1 VTLRVLAVGSDS
13 VGHLSH
19 AAVVLDAMSRRH
31 DVDAYVAVPH
41 DARFRGWIASRGF
54 ALREVGRVMGV
65 HREFSARDLLRYAG
79 HIVFGTIRGMREA
92 WAVLDEL
99 RPDVVVGC
107 GGRSSFAA
115 MLAAAL
121 RGYPTVTVPHYALR
135 RTNRLLAWLVDRTCL
150 ARAADVSLFPRV
162 LRGRLRVTHTPLRP
176 EAYAPAEQRDACARL
191 GLDPDRPVVACIGYS
206 AGSPGT
212 TRLFAEVARA
222 IRAARPDA
230 QLLVQHGTHAPVDGD
245 ADALAAPVIARPF
258 FENLVDIFPACDLVV
273 SAAGETTLLELCARG
288 VPSLCVSVADSP
300 IGPHIR
306 TLAGDL
312 EATGA
317 TIFFPRERAEG
328 GVVADAALRLLGDED
343 ERRRMGEAARAAA
356 DPRATEK
363 VIEIIEELL
372 RARGALPAVEP
383 SPSPEL
389 SAHPF
394 TPSPVHP
401 LTPSPVHPLTPS
413 PVHPLTPSPVHPFAA

>member
-1 VTLRVLAVGSDS
+1 MRVLAVGSDS

-31 DVDAYVAVPH
+31 DVDAYVVVPH
-41 DARFRGWIASRGF
+41 DARFRGWIASRGY
-54 ALREVGRVMGV
+54 ALREVGTVMGV
-65 HREFSARDLLRYAG
+65 HREFTTLDLVRYAG
-79 HIVFGTIRGMREA
+79 TMTLGTLRGMREA
-92 WAVLDEL
+92 WALLDEL

-107 GGRSSFAA
+107 GGRSSLAA

-150 ARAADVSLFPRV
+150 ARSADAARFPRL

-176 EAYAPAEQRDACARL
+176 EAYAPAERADACARL
-191 GLDPDRPVVACIGYS
+191 GLDPERPVVACIGYS
-206 AGSPGT
+206 AGSAGT
-212 TRLFAEVARA
+212 TRLFAELARS

-230 QLLVQHGTHAPVDGD
+230 QLLVQHGTHEPVDGD

-258 FENLVDIFPACDLVV
+258 FDDLVSLFPACDLLV
-273 SAAGETTLLELCARG
+273 SAAGETTLLEACARG

-306 TLAGDL
+306 ALAGDL
-312 EATGA
+312 EALGA
-317 TIFFPRERAEG
+317 TVFFPREGAQA
-328 GVVADAALRLLGDED
+328 VADAALRLLGDD
-343 ERRRMGEAARAAA
+343 GARRRMGDAARAAA

-363 VIEIIEELL
+363 VIDVIEELL
-372 RARGALPAVEP
+372 RARGTLPAA
-383 SPSPEL
+383 SPEL
-389 SAHPF
+389 PIHPF

-401 LTPSPVHPLTPS
+401 LASSPVHRLT
-413 PVHPLTPSPVHPFAA
+413 A

>member
-19 AAVVLDAMSRRH
+19 AAVVLDAIGSRH
-31 DVDAYVAVPH
+31 HVDAYVAVPH
-41 DARFRGWIASRGF
+41 DARFRGWIAARGF

-65 HREFSARDLLRYAG
+65 HREFSGRDLLRYAG

-92 WAVLDEL
+92 WALLDEL

-150 ARAADVSLFPRV
+150 ARAADVALFPRA

-176 EAYAPAEQRDACARL
+176 EAYAPANRADACARL
-191 GLDPDRPVVACIGYS
+191 GLDPNRPVVACIGYS
-206 AGSPGT
+206 AGSAGT
-212 TRLFAEVARA
+212 TRLFAEVARSL
-222 IRAARPDA
+222 RAARPDA
-230 QLLVQHGTHAPVDGD
+230 QLLVQHGAHQPMDGD
-245 ADALAAPVIARPF
+245 GDALAAPVIARPF
-258 FENLVDIFPACDLVV
+258 FDDLVHIFPACDLVV

-312 EATGA
+312 EALGA
-317 TIFFPRERAEG
+317 TVFFPSDRAEAG
-328 GVVADAALRLLGDED
+328 AVADAALRLLGDAD

-356 DPRATEK
+356 DPQATEK
-363 VIEIIEELL
+363 VIDVIEELL
-372 RARGALPAVEP
+372 RARGTLPVP
-383 SPSPEL
+383 SPTSIAAPEPA
-389 SAHPF
+389 AHP
-394 TPSPVHP
+394 
-401 LTPSPVHPLTPS
+401 LI
-413 PVHPLTPSPVHPFAA
+413 PSPVHPFTTSPVHRVPA

>member
-1 VTLRVLAVGSDS
+1 MRVLAVGSDS

-19 AAVVLDAMSRRH
+19 AAVVLDALSRRH

-41 DARFRGWIASRGF
+41 DARFRGWIAARGF

-65 HREFSARDLLRYAG
+65 HREFSGGDLLRYAG
-79 HIVFGTIRGMREA
+79 HILFGTIRGMREA

-135 RTNRLLAWLVDRTCL
+135 RTNRILAWLVDRTCL
-150 ARAADVSLFPRV
+150 ARAADVARFPAP
-162 LRGRLRVTHTPLRP
+162 LRGRVRVTHTPLRP
-176 EAYAPAEQRDACARL
+176 EAHAPADRADACARL
-191 GLDPDRPVVACIGYS
+191 ALDPHRPVVACIGYS

-212 TRLFAEVARA
+212 TRLFADVARA

-230 QLLVQHGTHAPVDGD
+230 QLLVQHGTHAPVGDD

-258 FENLVDIFPACDLVV
+258 FDDLVSLFPACDLLV
-273 SAAGETTLLELCARG
+273 SAAGETTLLEACARG

-317 TIFFPRERAEG
+317 TVFFPRERADG
-328 GVVADAALRLLGDED
+328 GAVADAALRLLGDAD
-343 ERRRMGEAARAAA
+343 ERRRMGDAARAAA
-356 DPRATEK
+356 DPLATEK
-363 VIEIIEELL
+363 VIDVIEDLL
-372 RARGALPAVEP
+372 RARGT
-383 SPSPEL
+383 L
-389 SAHPF
+389 SAASLAP
-394 TPSPVHP
+394 
-401 LTPSPVHPLTPS
+401 
-413 PVHPLTPSPVHPFAA
+413 AIA

>member
-19 AAVVLDAMSRRH
+19 AAVLLEALAQRH
-31 DVDAYVAVPH
+31 DVQASVVVPR
-41 DARFRGWIASRGF
+41 DGRFRDWIAARGF
-54 ALREVGRVMGV
+54 DVRPVGRVMGV
-65 HREFSARDLLRYAG
+65 HREYSTVDLLRYAG
-79 HIVFGTIRGMREA
+79 HIVLGTIIGVRDA
-92 WAVLDEL
+92 WRVLGQT
-99 RPDVVVGC
+99 RPDVVIGC

-150 ARAADVSLFPRV
+150 ARAEDVSRFPRA
-162 LRGRLRVTHTPLRP
+162 LHGRLRVTHTPLRP
-176 EAYAPAEQRDACARL
+176 EAYAPVARRDACERL

-212 TRLFAEVARA
+212 TRLFAGLVRA
-222 IRAARPDA
+222 LGAARPDV
-230 QLLVQHGTHAPVDGD
+230 QVLVQHGSHQPVGDD
-245 ADALAAPVIARPF
+245 ADALAAPVVARPF
-258 FENLVDIFPACDLVV
+258 FDDLVSIFPACDLVV

-288 VPSLCVSVADSP
+288 VPALCVSVPDSP

-312 EATGA
+312 ERVGGTV
-317 TIFFPRERAEG
+317 FFARERAEAAT
-328 GVVADAALRLLGDED
+328 VAAEALRLLGDAD
-343 ERRRMGEAARAAA
+343 ARSRMADSARSAA
-356 DPRATEK
+356 DPRATDK
-363 VIEIIEELL
+363 IIGVIEDLL
-372 RARGALPAVEP
+372 RERGSLPIT
-383 SPSPEL
+383 
-389 SAHPF
+389 SAAGSSGLFPHPF

-401 LTPSPVHPLTPS
+401 VAS
-413 PVHPLTPSPVHPFAA
+413 

>member
-150 ARAADVSLFPRV
+150 ARQADVAAFPRV

-176 EAYAPAEQRDACARL
+176 EAFAPADRRDACARL

-212 TRLFAEVARA
+212 TRLFAELAGKIGR
-222 IRAARPDA
+222 ARPDA
-230 QLLVQHGTHAPVDGD
+230 QLLVQHGKHAPIGED
-245 ADALAAPVIARPF
+245 ADALAAPFVARPF
-258 FENLVDIFPACDLVV
+258 FEDLVGVFPACDLLV
-273 SAAGETTLLELCARG
+273 SAAGETTLLEACARG

-306 TLAGDL
+306 TLAEDL
-312 EATGA
+312 EQIGA
-317 TIFFPRERAEG
+317 TEFFPRGRATADA
-328 GVVADAALRLLGDED
+328 VADAALRLLADED
-343 ERRRMGEAARAAA
+343 GRRRMGESARAAA
-356 DPRATEK
+356 DPRAADTVID
-363 VIEIIEELL
+363 VIEEML
-372 RARGALPAVEP
+372 RARGTLPAP
-383 SPSPEL
+383 TL
-389 SAHPF
+389 
-394 TPSPVHP
+394 
-401 LTPSPVHPLTPS
+401 
-413 PVHPLTPSPVHPFAA
+413 AAVPA

>member
-1 VTLRVLAVGSDS
+1 VKTLRVLAVGSDS

-19 AAVVLDAMSRRH
+19 AAVLLGALGRRH
-31 DVDAYVAVPH
+31 AVQASVAVPH
-41 DARFRGWIASRGF
+41 DARFGDWIAGRGF
-54 ALREVGRVMGV
+54 DVRLVGRVMGV
-65 HREFSARDLLRYAG
+65 HREFSGRDLLRYAG
-79 HIVFGTIRGMREA
+79 VIGLGTLRGMREA
-92 WAVLDEL
+92 WALLDEMQ
-99 RPDVVVGC
+99 PDVVVGC

-150 ARAADVSLFPRV
+150 AREADVTAFPRA

-176 EAYAPAEQRDACARL
+176 EAFAPAERRAACERL
-191 GLDPDRPVVACIGYS
+191 GLDPARPVVACIGYS

-212 TRLFAEVARA
+212 TRLFAEVARS

-230 QLLVQHGTHAPVDGD
+230 QLLVQHGKHQPVGED

-258 FENLVDIFPACDLVV
+258 FDDLVSIFPACDLVV

-288 VPSLCVSVADSP
+288 VPALCVSVADSP

-312 EATGA
+312 ERIGA
-317 TIFFPRERAEG
+317 TVFFPRERAQ
-328 GVVADAALRLLGDED
+328 ADAVAAEALRLLGDD
-343 ERRRMGEAARAAA
+343 DARRRIGDAARSAA

-363 VIEIIEELL
+363 VVAVIEELL
-372 RARGALPAVEP
+372 RARGTLPAASLRPAV
-383 SPSPEL
+383 
-389 SAHPF
+389 
-394 TPSPVHP
+394 V
-401 LTPSPVHPLTPS
+401 
-413 PVHPLTPSPVHPFAA
+413 

>member
-19 AAVVLDAMSRRH
+19 AAVVLDAIGRRH
-31 DVDAYVAVPH
+31 PVDAYVAVPR
-41 DARFRGWIASRGF
+41 DARFRDWIAARGF

-65 HREFSARDLLRYAG
+65 HREFSGRDLLRYAG
-79 HIVFGTIRGMREA
+79 HILFGTIRGMREA
-92 WAVLDEL
+92 WALLDEL

-115 MLAAAL
+115 MLAASL

-135 RTNRLLAWLVDRTCL
+135 RTNRILAWLVDRTCL
-150 ARAADVSLFPRV
+150 ARAADVALFPRV

-176 EAYAPAEQRDACARL
+176 EAYASAERADACARL
-191 GLDPDRPVVACIGYS
+191 RLDPDRPIVACIGYS

-212 TRLFAEVARA
+212 TRLFAEVARS
-222 IRAARPDA
+222 IRAAWPDA
-230 QLLVQHGTHAPVDGD
+230 QLLVQHGRHTPVGED

-258 FENLVDIFPACDLVV
+258 FDDLVNLFPACDLVI
-273 SAAGETTLLELCARG
+273 SAAGETTLLEVCARG
-288 VPSLCVSVADSP
+288 VASLCVSVADSP

-317 TIFFPRERAEG
+317 TRFFPRERAEAG
-328 GVVADAALRLLGDED
+328 AVADAALRLLGDED
-343 ERRRMGEAARAAA
+343 ERRRMGKAARAAA

-363 VIEIIEELL
+363 VIEVIEELL
-372 RARGALPAVEP
+372 RARGTLPIPTLTPAA
-383 SPSPEL
+383 SPDL
-389 SAHPF
+389 AAHPF

-401 LTPSPVHPLTPS
+401 LTPSPA
-413 PVHPLTPSPVHPFAA
+413 HPFTA